1 MGIIKTIVVGGKDL
15 TEKQEKIRKLFM
27 YLVSGGIT
35 TVVNWV
41 CYVIFDKTVKAS
53 MPITVFGKEISLKFV
68 INQIVCWIIAVL
80 VAYFLNRITVF
91 RSKGNIA
98 RELLSFAGARVIS
111 FLVLELGLYSLMI
124 WACISITGL
133 PINTPMATWNII
145 AWSFAFTYEYLCK
158 LINSVFIMIAN
169 YVMSKLMVFKKKD
182 MVDYNAEDKK
192 PEEATAGKEAADA

>member
-124 WACISITGL
+124 WVCVAITGK
-133 PINTPMATWNII
+133 PIDTPMTTFHIFSK
-145 AWSFAFTYEYLCK
+145 SFDFTYEYLVK
-158 LINSVFIMIAN
+158 LINAVFIIIAI
-169 YVMSKLMVFKKKD
+169 YVMSKLMVFKKQD
-182 MVDYNAEDKK
+182 MVDYNSEEEKESSGK
-192 PEEATAGKEAADA
+192 EEANA